1 MPDKSASVP
10 VVRYYPRRPDLPD
23 WAEEIP
29 PEEVEL
35 SIRPHSE
42 IEGYFWSGVN
52 PEDGR
57 EHYYLR
63 LARYPLVPDEFFT
76 REALERSFP
85 KFFKFLIADEE

>member
-10 VVRYYPRRPDLPD
+10 VARYYPRADWLPD
-23 WAEEIP
+23 SAEEIP

-35 SIRPHSE
+35 RINGPKQLQ
-42 IEGYFWSGVN
+42 GAFWRSVD
-52 PEDGR
+52 PEDGQ

-63 LARYPLVPDEFFT
+63 FADYPLIPDEFFT

-85 KFFKFLIADEE
+85 KFFKFLIADEV